1 MGNSNEN
8 SCKFDFEFE
17 KTWENPV
24 PMKHYPLPKSCSS
37 CTSIALLC
45 HHGFLAPWGHKGLLK
60 STTKIRPIHDGI
72 VQI

>member
-1 MGNSNEN
+1 VRLWGCHDSNPGG
-8 SCKFDFEFE
+8 
-17 KTWENPV
+17 TV
-24 PMKHYPLPKSCSS
+24 PMKHSPLPKSFSS
-37 CTSIALLC
+37 CTNTALLC